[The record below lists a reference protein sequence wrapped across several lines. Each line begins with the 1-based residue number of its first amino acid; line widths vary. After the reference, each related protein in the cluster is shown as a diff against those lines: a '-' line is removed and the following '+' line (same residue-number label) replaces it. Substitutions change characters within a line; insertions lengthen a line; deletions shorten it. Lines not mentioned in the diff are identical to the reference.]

1 MASHVRPDQLPSL
14 AAQARNVSGS
24 PTALDDL
31 IRIVNVTGVWRRW
44 RKPVLV
50 VVARDVPEH
59 YAYLREAFGG
69 VPWAQVVVDR
79 RRQPRGVDARPW
91 TIAHG
96 DPVDVEAVR
105 VGRPRLETLGV
116 VRLLRWTWNTGWRL
130 GEHAACQA
138 FPLVRG

>member
-1 MASHVRPDQLPSL
+1 MPSL
-14 AAQARNVSGS
+14 TAQARNVCGS

-31 IRIVNVTGVWRRW
+31 IRIVNVTGVWRQW
-44 RKPVLV
+44 HKPVLV

-79 RRQPRGVDARPW
+79 RRRSRAEDERPW

-96 DPVDVEAVR
+96 DPVDVEAAR
-105 VGRPRLETLGV
+105 EGRPWLETFGV
-116 VRLLRWTWNTGWRL
+116 VRLLRWTWSIGRRL
-130 GEHAACQA
+130 GEHAAYQA